1 MSQSI
6 GASAPR
12 RRKAAVSA
20 PHFNAQIIPF
30 SSRPRL
36 MVGDV
41 VELCRG
47 SYPGNHG
54 KLAVITGF
62 DEHGFALI
70 QAIGEYFIV
79 IDLATGEPIE
89 TSLRSRAKP
98 ENLYRRSSE
107 LVDRKGRLQ

>member
-1 MSQSI
+1 MSQPI

-12 RRKAAVSA
+12 SRKAAAPA
-20 PHFNAQIIPF
+20 PHFNAQIIKF

-47 SYPGNHG
+47 SHPSNHG
-54 KLAVITGF
+54 KIAVVTGF
-62 DEHGFALI
+62 DEHGYVLI
-70 QAIGEYFIV
+70 QAVNDYLTV
-79 IDLATGEPIE
+79 IDLETGKPVE

-98 ENLYRRSSE
+98 ENLYRRGSE
-107 LVDRKGRLQ
+107 LAGKNWRLK